1 MQQMAARGLHAP
13 SENIR
18 NLTPEQRRERLLQYM
33 DYRAM
38 RDGGNGLMRADM
50 RLNDRLMEQG
60 LPLLDGHSVRP
71 EVRFQENQRPQ
82 KYEPMQLLRSLP
94 RSPYDE

>member
-1 MQQMAARGLHAP
+1 M
-13 SENIR
+13 
-18 NLTPEQRRERLLQYM
+18 
-33 DYRAM
+33 
-38 RDGGNGLMRADM
+38 DM